1 MSDAAA
7 AYIAEAVKPAC
18 SDADKW
24 ATSELGQVATFRRGV
39 SYDSSTLAESPAGA
53 RAYLNMKSFLKN
65 GGYNYSGLKYFSGN
79 VSADDLLDGNCVLI
93 ANTDV
98 TREGDI
104 IGAPITLPLA
114 LAGLEV
120 VCSHHVTALRLQ
132 PQCDAQFIFYLL
144 CLPRYRAVMRQHAR
158 GTTVLMLDPRSIEH
172 IQFEHPESVAEQK
185 KVAEVLDTLDTTI
198 RQVKAIIAKLKQ
210 VKQGLLHDL
219 LTRGIG
225 ANGELRPPRSEA
237 PQLYKPSSL
246 GWIPKE
252 WDAHQLRD
260 LATLITSGSRGW
272 AAHYVDAGALF
283 VRSQNVRMGFLDFSD
298 RQHVAP
304 PPGSEGQ
311 RTRLEGCDLLITI
324 TGNSVGNVA
333 HVSENW
339 QEIAF
344 VSQHVGLVRLRDPSL
359 SLLAAHYLV
368 QGAPGNQQLID
379 AQYGQSKPGLNL
391 ENLRDLRVP
400 CPSTEER
407 TAVVERIASVDM
419 RIETEERYLSKLSEF
434 KQGLMDDLLTGRVRV
449 TPLLEATATPMA
461 QMAVF
466 RGGKP

>member
-1 MSDAAA
+1 VSDAAA
-7 AYIAEAVKPAC
+7 AYIAEAAKPAC

-172 IQFEHPESVAEQK
+172 IRFEHPSDVAEQRK
-185 KVAEVLDTLDTTI
+185 IGEVLETLDTTI
-198 RQVKAIIAKLKQ
+198 RQTEAIIAKLKQ
-210 VKQGLLHDL
+210 VRQGLLHDL
-219 LTRGIG
+219 LTRGID
-225 ANGELRPPRSEA
+225 ANGELRHPQSEA
-237 PQLYKPSSL
+237 PHLYKQSPL
-246 GWIPKE
+246 GWIPKPWIVSSIDE
-252 WDAHQLRD
+252 ACSHVVDCPHSTPVFRD
-260 LATLITSGSRGW
+260 DGVLVARTMHIKAAIFLESLASR
-272 AAHYVDAGALF
+272 
-283 VRSQNVRMGFLDFSD
+283 
-298 RQHVAP
+298 
-304 PPGSEGQ
+304 
-311 RTRLEGCDLLITI
+311 
-324 TGNSVGNVA
+324 
-333 HVSENW
+333 VSEAEY
-339 QEIAF
+339 Q
-344 VSQHVGLVRLRDPSL
+344 
-359 SLLAAHYLV
+359 
-368 QGAPGNQQLID
+368 
-379 AQYGQSKPGLNL
+379 
-391 ENLRDLRVP
+391 
-400 CPSTEER
+400 
-407 TAVVERIASVDM
+407 ERIARLCPESGDVVFTREAPVGEAFLIPVGMKICLGQRVMLLRPRQDKLCGEFLVAQIYSGAVADRIAALTAGTTNPHLNVAEVRQFGIPLPPVCEQSAIRLHLSELNNRI
-419 RIETEERYLSKLSEF
+419 RIEHAQVSKLHMAKS
-434 KQGLMDDLLTGRVRV
+434 GLMDDLLTSRVRV
-449 TPLLEATATPMA
+449 TPLLAAARSP
-461 QMAVF
+461 
-466 RGGKP
+466 